1 MRCLGEVKSKK
12 RSTFEN
18 FSLLQVHAGSLFHH
32 RVFSRLTSL
41 SNRLKKIAPDA

>member
-1 MRCLGEVKSKK
+1 MRCLGEVNSKK

-18 FSLLQVHAGSLFHH
+18 FSLLQVHAGSLYHY
-32 RVFSRLTSL
+32 RVFSKPSV